1 MDTNGDFYLGGIVDP
16 TTGDRTEESFLYDP
30 DDLTTHCVVVGM
42 TGSGKTGLCVDLLEE
57 AALNDIP
64 AIMIDPKGD
73 ITNTLLHFPDL
84 LPEDFAP
91 WINPDAARRDD
102 KTVEEAAVG
111 TASLWKNGLAGWGI
125 DGDRIG
131 RLNNKVN
138 FAVYTPGSDAGLPV
152 SILASLEAPDLDWA
166 SNREALRERIS
177 GTVTALLGL
186 VGLKDIDPVRSREH
200 ILLANIFENAW
211 SKGQDLTLS
220 ELIIQTQNPP
230 FEKLGVFDVNQF
242 FPEKDRFGLAMD
254 LNNIMAS
261 PAFQSWIEGE
271 PLNIG
276 RILYTPEGKPRHSVF
291 YIAHLSEDERMFFV
305 TLLYSAIESWMR
317 GQQGTTSLRALV
329 YFDEIF
335 GYLPPTGNP
344 PSKEPILR
352 MLKQARAF
360 GVGLVL
366 ATQNPVDV
374 DYKALSNAGTWFVGK
389 LGTDQDKQRLLDGL
403 TSAMGEGMSRS
414 DYDDIISRLGKRV
427 FLARNVHEKKSHIF
441 STRWAMNY
449 LAGPIMRNRIPDL
462 NKLTGAKLTTAVAAK
477 PETAIRPT
485 AAPPPAAE
493 PTPDLPGS
501 TSRPKVPSVVDEY
514 FWPLELR
521 LRDSADAWNTSL
533 PLDAA
538 EIGVLY
544 RPALLAQATIQF
556 TNRRYNLATELVR
569 TALVANPDRRGVV
582 RWDDYLFRKPM
593 SDRDFAHQPQR
604 DARFDT
610 VDAPLSDSTAL
621 RSLKADFADWGYR
634 DTTVTVRTNEQLK
647 IYAGPEV
654 TEGDFDKL
662 CDDAA
667 RALLE
672 AELKKLQATYDRK
685 EDAVKKKLASEE
697 RELAEDEADHAARKR
712 EETGK
717 HIETVIGFFTSKR
730 RSVSSSL
737 TKRRLTEKARL
748 DVEESK
754 QQISEYER
762 ELEQLADEEAAAVDE
777 LEEKWAEIAD
787 DVAEIEVS
795 PYKKDIYLDLF
806 GVVWLPHYL
815 VKSDDR
821 LFDLP
826 AYAPGDEGA

>member
-1 MDTNGDFYLGGIVDP
+1 MDTNGEFYLGGVVDP
-16 TTGDRTEESFLYDP
+16 TTGDRTDAPFLYDP

-42 TGSGKTGLCVDLLEE
+42 TGSGKTGLCIDLLEE

-73 ITNTLLHFPDL
+73 ITNTLLHFRDL

-102 KTVEEAAVG
+102 KTIEEAAAA
-111 TASLWKNGLAGWGI
+111 TAGLWKNGLAGWGI

-131 RLNNKVN
+131 RLDKQVN
-138 FAVYTPGSDAGLPV
+138 FAVYTPGSDAGLSV
-152 SILASLEAPDLDWA
+152 SILASLEVPDLDWNA
-166 SNREALRERIS
+166 NKEALRERIS

-186 VGLKDIDPVRSREH
+186 VGFKDIDPVRSREH
-200 ILLANIFENAW
+200 ILLANIFEQAW
-211 SKGQDLTLS
+211 SSGQDLTLS

-271 PLNIG
+271 PLDIG

-414 DYDDIISRLGKRV
+414 EYDDIISRLGKRV
-427 FLARNVHEKKSHIF
+427 FLARNVHEKKSHLF
-441 STRWAMNY
+441 GTRWAMNY

-462 NKLTGAKLTTAVAAK
+462 NALAGAELTPALAAQ
-477 PETAIRPT
+477 PEMVTRPT
-485 AAPPPAAE
+485 NAPPPSA
-493 PTPDLPGS
+493 TPKVDLPGS
-501 TSRPKVPSVVDEY
+501 ASRPKVPSVADEY

-521 LRDSADAWNTSL
+521 LRDSAEAWHTSL
-533 PLDAA
+533 PLDA
-538 EIGVLY
+538 EEVGVLY
-544 RPALLAQATIQF
+544 RPALLAQAQIRF
-556 TNRRYNLATELVR
+556 TNRKYNLATELVR

-582 RWDDYLFRKPM
+582 RWDDYLFQK
-593 SDRDFAHQPQR
+593 SLSERDFARQPQR

-621 RSLKADFADWGYR
+621 RSLKSDFTDWGYR
-634 DTTVTVRTNEQLK
+634 DTTVTVRVNEQLK
-647 IYAGPEV
+647 IYAGPDV
-654 TEGDFDKL
+654 TDSEFDKM

-667 RALLE
+667 RDLLE

-685 EDAVKKKLASEE
+685 EDAIKTKLKREE
-697 RELAEDEADHAARKR
+697 RELAEDEAEHAARKR

-762 ELEQLADEEAAAVDE
+762 ELEQLADDEAAAVDD

-787 DVAEIEVS
+787 DVDEIEVS
-795 PYKKDIYLDLF
+795 PYKKDVYLDLF
-806 GVVWLPHYL
+806 GIVWLPHYL
-815 VKSDDR
+815 VKSDER
-821 LFDLP
+821 VFDLP
-826 AYAPGDEGA
+826 AYAPGGKEA

>member
-1 MDTNGDFYLGGIVDP
+1 MDTNGEFYLGGVVDP
-16 TTGDRTEESFLYDP
+16 TTGDRTDAPFLYDP

-42 TGSGKTGLCVDLLEE
+42 TGSGKTGLCIDLLEE

-73 ITNTLLHFPDL
+73 ITNTLLHFRDL

-102 KTVEEAAVG
+102 KTIEEAAAA

-131 RLNNKVN
+131 RLDKQVN
-138 FAVYTPGSDAGLPV
+138 FAVYTPGSDAGLSV
-152 SILASLEAPDLDWA
+152 SILASLEVPDLDWNA
-166 SNREALRERIS
+166 NKEALRERIS

-186 VGLKDIDPVRSREH
+186 VGFKDIDPVRSREH
-200 ILLANIFENAW
+200 ILLANIFEQAW
-211 SKGQDLTLS
+211 SSGQDLTLS

-271 PLNIG
+271 PLDIG

-414 DYDDIISRLGKRV
+414 EYDDIISRLGKRV
-427 FLARNVHEKKSHIF
+427 FLARNVHEKKSHLF
-441 STRWAMNY
+441 GTRWAMNY

-462 NKLTGAKLTTAVAAK
+462 NALAGAELTPALAAQ
-477 PETAIRPT
+477 PEMVTRPT
-485 AAPPPAAE
+485 NAPPPSA
-493 PTPDLPGS
+493 TPKVDLPGS
-501 TSRPKVPSVVDEY
+501 ASRPKVPSVADEY

-521 LRDSADAWNTSL
+521 LRDSAEAWHTSL
-533 PLDAA
+533 PLDAE

-544 RPALLAQATIQF
+544 RPALLAQAKIRF
-556 TNRRYNLATELVR
+556 TNRKYNLATELVR

-582 RWDDYLFRKPM
+582 RWDDYLFQK
-593 SDRDFAHQPQR
+593 SLSERDFARQPQR

-610 VDAPLSDSTAL
+610 VDTPLSDSTAL
-621 RSLKADFADWGYR
+621 RSLKSDFIDWGYR
-634 DTTVTVRTNEQLK
+634 DTTVTVRVNEQLK
-647 IYAGPEV
+647 IYAGPDV
-654 TEGDFDKL
+654 TDSEFDKM

-667 RALLE
+667 RDLLE

-685 EDAVKKKLASEE
+685 EDAIKTKLKREE
-697 RELAEDEADHAARKR
+697 RELAEDEAEHAARKR

-762 ELEQLADEEAAAVDE
+762 ELEQLADDEAAAVDD

-787 DVAEIEVS
+787 DVDEIEVS
-795 PYKKDIYLDLF
+795 PYKKDVYLDLF
-806 GVVWLPHYL
+806 GIVWLPHYL
-815 VKSDDR
+815 VKSDER
-821 LFDLP
+821 VFDLP
-826 AYAPGDEGA
+826 AYAPGGKEA